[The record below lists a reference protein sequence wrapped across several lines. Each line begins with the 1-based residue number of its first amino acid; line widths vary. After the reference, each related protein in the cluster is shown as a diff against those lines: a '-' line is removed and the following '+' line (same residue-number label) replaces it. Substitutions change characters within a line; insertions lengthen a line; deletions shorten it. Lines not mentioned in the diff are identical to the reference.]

1 MPFITRR
8 SLLILAL
15 GLVAL
20 LFAAGLFV
28 GSGVYNVGADA
39 THTRPVY
46 SLLQAARERSI
57 AHHARSLAVPPL
69 ADAALIRSGAGNY
82 EAMCTG
88 CHLAPGRGAT
98 ELSKGL
104 YPAPPNL
111 SQRKPDDP
119 AHDFWVIKHGIK
131 ASGMPAWG
139 KSMDD
144 RSIWGMVAFL
154 QKMPTL
160 DARAYQALVASSGGH
175 SHGGGEGDEEHDAGE
190 AHHHDDESAHHD
202 EATMG
207 GTLPMPGT
215 AQPTPPHATVDAKAI
230 PAEARPAVEVVERF
244 TAALK
249 AGNLPQA
256 GALLAPDALILE
268 SGGAERSREHY
279 LADHARADAAFLK
292 DAKIQLLHRTARVQG
307 HLAWVGSESEL
318 HTTGKQGPVTLL
330 STETMVLKRTP
341 QGWRIVHI
349 HWSSQAK
356 GAQG

>member
-8 SLLILAL
+8 SLSILAL

-20 LFAAGLFV
+20 LLAAGLFV
-28 GSGVYNVGADA
+28 WSGVYNVGADDA
-39 THTRPVY
+39 HTRPVY
-46 SLLQAARERSI
+46 WLLQAAREQSI
-57 AHHARSLAVPPL
+57 THHARSLEVPPL

-82 EAMCTG
+82 DAMCTG

-104 YPAPPNL
+104 SPVPPDF
-111 SQRKPDDP
+111 SQRKPGNP

-139 KSMDD
+139 RSMDD
-144 RSIWGMVAFL
+144 RYIWGMVAFL
-154 QKMPTL
+154 QKLPTL
-160 DARAYQALVASSGGH
+160 DAGAYQALVASSGGH
-175 SHGGGEGDEEHDAGE
+175 AHGGGEAGEEHDAGE
-190 AHHHDDESAHHD
+190 PHHHDDEPAHHD
-202 EATMG
+202 EAATD
-207 GTLPMPGT
+207 GTLPLPDT
-215 AQPTPPHATVDAKAI
+215 AQPTPPHATAQTI
-230 PAEARPAVEVVERF
+230 PVEARPAVEVVERF
-244 TAALK
+244 TSALK
-249 AGNLPQA
+249 AGDLPQA

-292 DAKIQLLHRTARVQG
+292 DAKIQLIHRTARVQG
-307 HLAWVGSESEL
+307 NLAWVGSESAL
-318 HTTGKQGPVTLL
+318 HATGKQEPVTLL
-330 STETMVLKRTP
+330 STETMVLERTP

-356 GAQG
+356 EAQR